1 MENNSFEWL
10 GWMLLT
16 FFCPQSFNQKVP
28 KEIKEIYDRHFDE
41 NGNID
46 NIEEFMNECK
56 PYVDKFYSD
65 LKSSFYRQT
74 KP

>member
-1 MENNSFEWL
+1 MGNDSFEWF

-16 FFCPQSFNQKVP
+16 FLCPSSINQKIP
-28 KEIKEIYDRHFDE
+28 KEIKEIYDRHFDK

-46 NIEEFMNECK
+46 NIEGFMNECK

-65 LKSSFYRQT
+65 LESSFENNN
-74 KP
+74 